1 MSYVVVAL
9 CCGVVLTENS
19 LSRARVEGL
28 LAPSTLENRV
38 AKTVG
43 GLPACN
49 YWVYDVHGDESP
61 QDRRHQPETMDF
73 CGERPSK
80 SIGNNALSTDA
91 RQRYYP
97 GELETLQVAVHKVHL
112 RQLCLCKMR
121 LALARVLRMAV
132 SAGPG
137 VDCFHDV
144 DVAKNLSDLLAE
156 KFGGALHEGDDDD
169 DHGDDHDDDDHD
181 DHVLSWGLCGFTCE
195 RAVARRWARS
205 EGCMVLP

>member
-1 MSYVVVAL
+1 
-9 CCGVVLTENS
+9 
-19 LSRARVEGL
+19 
-28 LAPSTLENRV
+28 
-38 AKTVG
+38 
-43 GLPACN
+43 
-49 YWVYDVHGDESP
+49 
-61 QDRRHQPETMDF
+61 
-73 CGERPSK
+73 
-80 SIGNNALSTDA
+80 
-91 RQRYYP
+91 
-97 GELETLQVAVHKVHL
+97 
-112 RQLCLCKMR
+112 
-121 LALARVLRMAV
+121 MAV

-144 DVAKNLSDLLAE
+144 DVAKNLCDLLAE